1 MAVEQ
6 SRPCPR
12 RSGRRGTESL
22 PVLRW
27 LQVGAATAGVGVALA
42 GAASV
47 AHADTDTGAP
57 SAGSSQGAT
66 PGTGTDSSPRTE
78 SVGAETDR
86 DSSSRDSSAGPVP
99 DASDG
104 AGDDTPEGIEADTEL
119 DESDE
124 ADALSTESGPRSGDA
139 SDEATEQLNETV
151 HPDDADSV
159 ADPADVDATSGAT
172 GGDAGDAVDAEPAE
186 GTTQMSGGG
195 RQGTPVAS
203 GGGIDAPAP
212 VRTVAAIS
220 EPAAPDATDDQA
232 IAAVTVTTRAASPAA
247 IAQSAAGAAPASAA
261 SASQPDYPDWVSA
274 PVTWRSILTEGLSW
288 LGVDAP
294 APIRP
299 GPEFP
304 VPDLIA
310 GLWVGMRKLQY
321 TFFNSAPR
329 LEPTGYTADPR
340 TGVIT
345 GNLGGFD
352 ADGDV
357 ITYTVTNAPVNGVVQ
372 IAEDGTY
379 TYTPDSVFAGAGG
392 TDMFTV
398 VADDTS
404 AANRWHLHPISA
416 LAASMS
422 RLLGLPAPRSASTAT
437 VGLTAIPL
445 LCENANG
452 GCATPPAPD
461 PSPSVHVHNN
471 SDKTIWVYN
480 LTDSGDYSI
489 KNPPVVPVS
498 IPQGSSASVALAVG
512 TGAPGSPENR
522 IYIVE
527 ADANGNGFTLPVDST
542 GGVDPFNPT
551 AVTAG
556 NSFLNYSFVEYFLY
570 PANGGYEY
578 TIDTSYIDEWSL
590 PIQSKFTI
598 PHGTEWSGAVSGRT
612 YGFKDFDTVVSQ
624 LKAAGGPYQDL
635 VWSGSTPWAPQPPS
649 TVSRIIGPDKVW
661 TAQSLQPPNNINM
674 NTAGW
679 VPRSYQDFVQFGA
692 TTLPDHMVVYP
703 YAYNGNEYSTT
714 QNNFDFWRFEVAAP
728 AGTPYPI
735 ALRTAAKHDGFPG
748 VDGVWG
754 FFTYPNDEAAGQFTN
769 IPNNV
774 SLDLYV
780 NKSSDGASASVIDGG
795 KWLYSSSPTRSDAG
809 LLKPGRNILLGSDAT
824 DTFILNSVYT
834 SKRATPL
841 VIAQGQ
847 EHDLI
852 AIDTTSLAGATST
865 EVDIVDCFWF
875 LGGGLANYNSQF
887 IYDRSSGY
895 LYYDQHPDRFG
906 FTGVLANLSL
916 SQIDPA
922 HAVFVL

>member
-1 MAVEQ
+1 MAVEHRRRCPGR
-6 SRPCPR
+6 SRR
-12 RSGRRGTESL
+12 RHAGSF

-27 LQVGAATAGVGVALA
+27 LQVGAATAGVGMALVGAPSVAQADTSAAAASSGSSQGGGASA
-42 GAASV
+42 GADSSPSTESV
-47 AHADTDTGAP
+47 GTEADRDDSSQDSLAAPEPDTTDNTGDDAPERIEAETELDEVDEDDAPSLEDKPSSESDLLGGDGAELATEQPSKSADPDVVDTGVADPDPDPTDTGA
-57 SAGSSQGAT
+57 AGG
-66 PGTGTDSSPRTE
+66 RT
-78 SVGAETDR
+78 
-86 DSSSRDSSAGPVP
+86 
-99 DASDG
+99 
-104 AGDDTPEGIEADTEL
+104 
-119 DESDE
+119 
-124 ADALSTESGPRSGDA
+124 SGDA
-139 SDEATEQLNETV
+139 AADDMNTSSQVNLIASSWEA
-151 HPDDADSV
+151 
-159 ADPADVDATSGAT
+159 
-172 GGDAGDAVDAEPAE
+172 
-186 GTTQMSGGG
+186 
-195 RQGTPVAS
+195 
-203 GGGIDAPAP
+203 
-212 VRTVAAIS
+212 
-220 EPAAPDATDDQA
+220 AAPDSTDSQP
-232 IAAVTVTTRAASPAA
+232 IA
-247 IAQSAAGAAPASAA
+247 AAPASAQTA
-261 SASQPDYPDWVSA
+261 GSAAIDQPTVSAPVAVQDSASQPDYPDWVSA
-274 PVTWRSILTEGLSW
+274 PVAWRSILTEGLSW
-288 LGVDAP
+288 LGFDNAAP
-294 APIRP
+294 NLPA
-299 GPEFP
+299 PEFP

-329 LEPTGYTADPR
+329 LEATGYTADPW

-357 ITYTVTNAPVNGVVQ
+357 ITYTVTSEPVNGVVHV
-372 IAEDGTY
+372 AEDGTY
-379 TYTPDSVFAGAGG
+379 TYTPHSEFAATGG
-392 TDMFTV
+392 TDTFTV
-398 VADDTS
+398 VADDTG
-404 AANRWHLHPISA
+404 AANRWHLHPFSDL
-416 LAASMS
+416 LAAMS
-422 RLLGLPAPRSASTAT
+422 RLLGLPVPHNASAAT
-437 VGLTAIPL
+437 VSLTAIPV
-445 LCENANG
+445 LCAG
-452 GCATPPAPD
+452 DGDGDGDCTTTPAAD
-461 PSPSVHVHNN
+461 PSPTVHVHNN

-480 LTDSGDYSI
+480 LTDSGNYSI
-489 KNPPVVPVS
+489 KDPPVVPVS

-527 ADANGNGFTLPVDST
+527 ADENGNGFTLPVDST

-556 NSFLNYSFVEYFLY
+556 NSFLNYSFVEYYLY
-570 PANGGYEY
+570 QANGGYEY

-598 PHGTEWSGAVSGRT
+598 PEGTDWSGAVSGKT

-624 LKAAGGPYQDL
+624 LNAAGGPYKDL

-661 TAQSLQPPNNINM
+661 AAQSLQPPSNINM

-679 VPRSYQDFVQFGA
+679 VPTSYQDFVQFGA
-692 TTLPDHMVVYP
+692 TTLPDHTVVYP

-714 QNNFDFWRFEVAAP
+714 QNNFDFWRYEIAAP

-735 ALRTAAKHDGFPG
+735 ALRTAAKIDGFPG

-754 FFTYPNDEAAGQFTN
+754 FFTYPNDETAGQFTN
-769 IPNNV
+769 IPNTV
-774 SLDLYV
+774 SVDLYV
-780 NKSSDGASASVIDGG
+780 NKSSDGVSNSVIEGG

-809 LLKPGRNILLGSDAT
+809 LVKPGRNMLLGSDAT
-824 DTFILNSVYT
+824 DTFILNSIYK
-834 SKRATPL
+834 SHRATPL

-852 AIDTTSLAGATST
+852 AIDKTSLAGAISN

-875 LGGGLANYNSQF
+875 LGGGFANYDSQF

-916 SQIDPA
+916 SQIEPA
-922 HAVFVL
+922 QAVFVL